1 MDRNE
6 MLNILNGM
14 SERCLM
20 RGMIST
26 LDDAKLLCDTFDR
39 FYNNDYTNDKE
50 YSQDILY
57 LYDLATKLHESGN
70 TSLEESYSI
79 YNAILSAD
87 KVDFVETDRH
97 TPVELEEDKDVDKES
112 VVIVKPVKIKGNKS
126 KKIKEDEGLVNISEI
141 NIS

>member
-20 RGMIST
+20 RGMITT

-87 KVDFVETDRH
+87 KVDFVETDLH
-97 TPVELEEDKDVDKES
+97 IPVDLEEDKGVDKES
-112 VVIVKPVKIKGNKS
+112 VVIVKPVKIKRNKS
-126 KKIKEDEGLVNISEI
+126 KKTKDDEGVVDISDI
-141 NIS
+141 VIS

>member
-1 MDRNE
+1 

-97 TPVELEEDKDVDKES
+97 ISVGLEEDKDVDKES

-126 KKIKEDEGLVNISEI
+126 KKTKDDEGLVNISEI
-141 NIS
+141 DVS

>member
-26 LDDAKLLCDTFDR
+26 LDDAKLLCDTFHR

-87 KVDFVETDRH
+87 KVDFVETDRLI
-97 TPVELEEDKDVDKES
+97 PVELEEDKDVDKES
-112 VVIVKPVKIKGNKS
+112 VVLVKPVKIKGNKS

>member
-97 TPVELEEDKDVDKES
+97 ISVGLEEDKDVDKES

-126 KKIKEDEGLVNISEI
+126 KKTKDDEGLVNISEI
-141 NIS
+141 DVS

>member
-26 LDDAKLLCDTFDR
+26 LDDAKLLCNTFDR
-39 FYNNDYTNDKE
+39 FYNNNYTNDKE

-57 LYDLATKLHESGN
+57 LYNLATKLHESGN

-87 KVDFVETDRH
+87 KVDFVETDRFI
-97 TPVELEEDKDVDKES
+97 PVELEEDKDVDKES

-141 NIS
+141 NIT